1 MNDDNG
7 FIQIN
12 GVDSADSTNSARAAT
27 NYSIYLGQRHDGSMR
42 FNGHI
47 SEMIGMDRKLT
58 QLEQS
63 QINHYLATK
72 WGLGN
77 VVDSDADG
85 FTDAEEV
92 LADTD
97 PTDRT
102 SYAVT
107 ADFATA
113 LSDETGASTGLT
125 AIKDLKVWLDASNS
139 NSITINQ
146 SRKIDRWID
155 LSGHGNTVAQY
166 NTAFQPQL
174 KQDSEFF
181 NTNVID
187 FGLDEGQIGRSFELN
202 HTNIDINDGF
212 SVYVVMAMKQ
222 TASPWNAN
230 VFNLGDISYYFSG
243 SNSTAANANV
253 GHKIGVWNAH
263 LVAGQTGLS
272 WDSYYGDTGPLP
284 DTNKAYNEKLTFN
297 DGLFT
302 LDRNSET
309 IKTINGPNKDDYGIF
324 DGADRTKKLTLGY
337 DGTAHSYGYYGHHSE
352 YAEVLVFDRALT
364 ATEETIVNAYL
375 SKKWG
380 LTTVM
385 DSDGD
390 GMADA
395 QDEDVVDSGKH
406 PIAKFPAQVPQQ
418 LAKFR
423 H

>member
-1 MNDDNG
+1 MHAYDVLDDDVRFIPDNSTANDSDYVDVSRPGQISQKVAVLNVRVNDDNG

-12 GVDSADSTNSARAAT
+12 GVILQTQPIQQRAAT

-47 SEMIGMDRKLT
+47 SEMIIMDRKLT
-58 QLEQS
+58 QLERS

-125 AIKDLKVWLDASNS
+125 AIKDSLKVWLDASNS
-139 NSITINQ
+139 NSIMINQ

-187 FGLDEGQIGRSFELN
+187 FGLDEGQIGRSFELV
-202 HTNIDINDGF
+202 TIPTSTLTMGLQC
-212 SVYVVMAMKQ
+212 YVVMAMKQ

-243 SNSTAANANV
+243 SNSAAANTNV

-284 DTNKAYNEKLTFN
+284 DTNKAYIAKLTFN
-297 DGLFT
+297 DGVL
-302 LDRNSET
+302 RWIET
-309 IKTINGPNKDDYGIF
+309 AKPSKPSMAQIKMIM
-324 DGADRTKKLTLGY
+324 
-337 DGTAHSYGYYGHHSE
+337 
-352 YAEVLVFDRALT
+352 VFLMALI
-364 ATEETIVNAYL
+364 ELKN
-375 SKKWG
+375 
-380 LTTVM
+380 
-385 DSDGD
+385 
-390 GMADA
+390 
-395 QDEDVVDSGKH
+395 
-406 PIAKFPAQVPQQ
+406 
-418 LAKFR
+418 
-423 H
+423 